1 MAATRLPGAT
11 VFNHYANLNSQRILP
26 LLLVLQRLGWE
37 DWACPNPPP
46 GHQTQQLALCMFDGQ
61 LTSTSIVIPS
71 LLLKTLP
78 PHFLPSLHSSTP
90 SHVSLIHQFP
100 MIKCPWVPPSDRKS
114 LGSNTWRCDVTEATA
129 VSHLKMLRGTCDY
142 KPLEGSNSRG
152 KDLSGR
158 WTGRRKWKQIQF
170 LLQTTF
176 LRTYHIR
183 HCQMLS
189 DLLCHT

>member
-1 MAATRLPGAT
+1 MQTWIVRGSSLCYWYSRGWDGKTEPAPTHRQAIR
-11 VFNHYANLNSQRILP
+11 HNSWLSACLMGSWH
-26 LLLVLQRLGWE
+26 LLLL
-37 DWACPNPPP
+37 
-46 GHQTQQLALCMFDGQ
+46 
-61 LTSTSIVIPS
+61 SS
-71 LLLKTLP
+71 LPYFSKLLP